1 MSSDSVGPEN
11 GGDRTNLEA
20 NTFGKELA
28 DLDSDT
34 HKRLVEESL
43 QSAEHEFRDRSTDSF
58 ADYEGRHSDD
68 VAALWGTPKGEW
80 WP

>member
-1 MSSDSVGPEN
+1 MSSDSVEPED
-11 GGDRTNLEA
+11 GSDRTNLEA

-34 HKRLVEESL
+34 QKRLVEESL
-43 QSAEHEFRDRSTDSF
+43 QSAEHEFQDRSTDSL
-58 ADYEGRHSDD
+58 ADYEGRLSDD
-68 VAALWGTPKGEW
+68 VASLWDTPEGEW